1 MEELVQRL
9 LEQHL
14 APAEFRRLERLT
26 RGWKQMPFY
35 YDADLEAFHVRDEWL
50 HDVFSDPDSVDEA
63 TVDLLLK
70 AAEVL
75 TEHRD
80 QLDCHALG
88 EPPAQE
94 EEASVTVEFA
104 PAEMLAA
111 AHLEELLEHTDY
123 RVESRDLPA
132 SYMITIYYRFRTE
145 HEYMTRKSH
154 IEWLIELARR
164 LGGGRRYKAERLS

>member
-1 MEELVQRL
+1 MEDRVQRL

-14 APAEFRRLERLT
+14 APDEYRRLESLT

-35 YDADLEAFHVRDEWL
+35 YDQDLEAFHVRDEWL
-50 HDVFSDPDSVDEA
+50 HEAFSDPDSVDEA

-70 AAEVL
+70 AAEIL

-80 QLDCHALG
+80 QLDCQRLG

-94 EEASVTVEFA
+94 EESAVTVEFA

-123 RVESRDLPA
+123 RFESRDLPG
-132 SYMITIYYRFRTE
+132 SYVITIRYRFRTE
-145 HEYMTRKSH
+145 HEYISRK
-154 IEWLIELARR
+154 
-164 LGGGRRYKAERLS
+164 